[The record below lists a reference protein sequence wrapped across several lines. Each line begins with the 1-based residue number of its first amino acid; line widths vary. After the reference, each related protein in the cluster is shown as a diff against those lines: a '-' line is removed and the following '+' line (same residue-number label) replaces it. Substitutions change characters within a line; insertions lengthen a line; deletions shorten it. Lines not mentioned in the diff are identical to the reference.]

1 MRDSHSPREFQN
13 MTVLFETDW
22 LASNPVFFNRKTG
35 LASKNPQEVT
45 VYSGDIKFHPEGLY
59 NYLEYGYSVF
69 EQTPI
74 EDVQFLPPAAR
85 LLKDHHGKL
94 SVEKLPDPIEKWWD
108 YRLNEEDVIELIRTR
123 VQEWE
128 ASLPLD
134 QEIVLPLSG
143 GYDSRLLLWCLNNK
157 DRVRAYTYGISE
169 DQGRSTEIV
178 HARALADFF
187 RLRWAQIPLGGFHQ
201 YFDDWDAE
209 FGVSTHSHGM
219 YHFEFYSS
227 IRESLKGNQAFL
239 SGIIGDSWAGSIL
252 KKKLRTAN
260 YLLQLSYSHG
270 LCAEPN
276 QIELQISHDLR
287 DQFWAENSERLED
300 HRFQVVTSMR
310 FKLILLSYLIRIPQL
325 FDFQPWSPFLDIDV
339 AMAMLN
345 LPHERRAN
353 RQWQFDFFSKVG
365 LDLENQGLKSNRT
378 NTLDYQAMKRQPL
391 NPLDLRLLS
400 KLFDE
405 NYINWINSNINISTL
420 SEARSNI
427 FAIPKFGGLLR
438 RFGIK
443 DPTLEAYSA
452 YLSLKPLENFLYRAS
467 S

>member
-1 MRDSHSPREFQN
+1 MRDSQSSREFQN

-22 LASNPVFFNRKTG
+22 LASSPVFFNRKTG

-85 LLKDHHGKL
+85 LLKDDHGKL

-108 YRLNEEDVIELIRTR
+108 YRLHENDVIELIRAR

-128 ASLPLD
+128 ASLPSD

-143 GYDSRLLLWCLNNK
+143 GYDSRLLLWCLNNT

-169 DQGRSTEIV
+169 DQGRSTEV
-178 HARALADFF
+178 VYAGALAKLFG
-187 RLRWAQIPLGGFHQ
+187 LRWAQIELGDFHK
-201 YFDDWDAE
+201 YFDGWDAE
-209 FGVSTHSHGM
+209 FGISTHSHGM
-219 YHFEFYSS
+219 YHFEFFSS

-239 SGIIGDSWAGSIL
+239 SGIIGDVWAGSIS
-252 KKKLRTAN
+252 KKKMRTAN
-260 YLLQLSYSHG
+260 DLSQLSYSHG
-270 LCAEPN
+270 LCADPN
-276 QIELQISHDLR
+276 QLQMQISHDLR
-287 DQFWAENSERLED
+287 DQFWAHNRERIED

-310 FKLILLSYLIRIPQL
+310 FKLILLSYLIRVPQL
-325 FDFQPWSPFLDIDV
+325 FDFQPWTPFLDIDV

-345 LPHERRAN
+345 LPQERRAN
-353 RQWQFDFFSKVG
+353 RQWQCDFFSKVG
-365 LDLENQGLKSNRT
+365 LDLENQGLKSCRT
-378 NTLDYQAMKRQPL
+378 NTLDLQAMKRQPL

-405 NYINWINSNINISTL
+405 NYINWINTNITISTL
-420 SEARSNI
+420 SEVRSII
-427 FAIPKFGGLLR
+427 FAIPKFGGALR
-438 RFGIK
+438 RFGMK
-443 DPTLEAYSA
+443 NLTLEAYSA
-452 YLSLKPLENFLYRAS
+452 YASLRPIENFLNRAS